1 MPFSQRENIKAF
13 TDAAATLG
21 VPDRENF
28 TTEDLFEGRNLP
40 QVRGSAGICLLYE
53 IVY

>member
-1 MPFSQRENIKAF
+1 MPFPRRENIKAF
-13 TDAAATLG
+13 TDAAAALG

-40 QVRGSAGICLLYE
+40 QARGPAGMRLLYE
-53 IVY
+53 IV